1 MAAPEPTNSKMIF
14 HKWEP
19 IVPLTGTIEYD
30 FSETDALQR
39 QWLAFK
45 QVQEAWS
52 PDAYADFTARL
63 TRSWAIETGIIEGL
77 YDLDLGVTQTLV
89 MHGISADRIERS
101 GTNKDPNELV
111 LILDD
116 HQATA
121 AGVYSRIRDGRP
133 ITRIAIQQIHAQIT
147 QNQHTYRAFNPS
159 AGWFNASL
167 QHGEFKKLPNSPTRP
182 DGKLHE
188 YCPPE
193 QVESELD
200 NLIEWYGHYQNDKDR
215 YHPLLVAAWLH
226 HCFTQIHPFP
236 DGNGRV
242 ARTLLTWHLVREGYL
257 PVVVKRDDRE
267 TYIRALANADR
278 GDLVPFV
285 DLLAGLQKK
294 DILAALKEANAPAPN
309 LVSQALDY
317 IVEHIASQ
325 DDSHIAR
332 LRSVN
337 VVASRLAETLHT
349 LLSQQAEVIRA
360 RLQAVGRLVETSIGE
375 GRLELGNGHWYH
387 RHVVQTAKNSG
398 HWANLNEARFYVKL
412 SLMSLATVPYPRLVF
427 VVSLHHT
434 GRQQPTG
441 IMAATAFAL
450 IGNLHPGVSE
460 TEEEQGDYS
469 FVDCTPEPLTFTL
482 ESDADALTPRFKQW
496 TEQCLAMALR
506 QWGDYLS

>member
-45 QVQEAWS
+45 QVQEAGS

-101 GTNKDPNELV
+101 DTNKDPKELV

-116 HQATA
+116 HQDTV
-121 AGVYSRIRDGRP
+121 AGVYSRIRDERP

-147 QNQHTYRAFNPS
+147 QNQPTYRAFNPS
-159 AGWFNASL
+159 VGCFNASL

-285 DLLAGLQKK
+285 DLLVDLQRRTILNALDEPGSGGEPGLLNQVLVGIRERMHRRSEVLAANAVAVTEIAGLLR
-294 DILAALKEANAPAPN
+294 DGLEDMLEAR
-309 LVSQALDY
+309 S
-317 IVEHIASQ
+317 EHICSFLGE
-325 DDSHIAR
+325 SG
-332 LRSVN
+332 LRM
-337 VVASRLAETLHT
+337 
-349 LLSQQAEVIRA
+349 
-360 RLQAVGRLVETSIGE
+360 TSFVDHGGPGE
-375 GRLELGNGHWYH
+375 KEHWY
-387 RHVVQTAKNSG
+387 RNQVVQTARNSG
-398 HWANLNEARFYVKL
+398 HWANLNEPRFFVKL
-412 SLMSLATVPYPRLVF
+412 ALTPDRQFGKPRLSF

-434 GRQQPTG
+434 GRQQTG
-441 IMAATAFAL
+441 IMAATSFA
-450 IGNLHPGVSE
+450 IIVRYHDNISDGI
-460 TEEEQGDYS
+460 EEASTDE
-469 FVDCTPEPLTFTL
+469 FVDCTLFPFTITW
-482 ESDADALTPRFKQW
+482 ESKADALRPRLEEW
-496 TEQCLAMALR
+496 VEQSLSIALR
-506 QWGDYLS
+506 QWGQYIS